1 MNEEKS
7 RFSRNKVVIKKTPT
21 QEKEATKLFFCI
33 QDNTISVCVIAI
45 YFEVRERETRISLI
59 VVLDVFTLIHCLLL
73 YSLGCQIVL
82 KSKWAYI
89 LSVTEKTI
97 SNH

>member
-1 MNEEKS
+1 MKEDKS
-7 RFSRNKVVIKKTPT
+7 RFSQNKKADIKKTPT

-33 QDNTISVCVIAI
+33 RDNTISVCVIAI
-45 YFEVRERETRISLI
+45 YFEARERETRISVI

-82 KSKWAYI
+82 KSKWTYI
-89 LSVTEKTI
+89 FCQSVKKP
-97 SNH
+97 